1 MELCLIFTIFDV
13 CMHGF
18 LLYLRIFFSELAVV
32 VFLQYAASNKVHG
45 VLVFGKM
52 QEGRFFMRHG
62 EASLGES
69 I

>member
-1 MELCLIFTIFDV
+1 
-13 CMHGF
+13 MHGF

-52 QEGRFFMRHG
+52 QEGRFFMGHG